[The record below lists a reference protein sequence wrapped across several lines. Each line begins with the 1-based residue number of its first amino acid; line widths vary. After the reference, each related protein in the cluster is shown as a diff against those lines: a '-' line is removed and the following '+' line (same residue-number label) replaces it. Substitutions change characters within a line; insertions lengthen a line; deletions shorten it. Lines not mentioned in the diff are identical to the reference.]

1 MKKIDLPSS
10 NPVATQTL
18 GMRLSR
24 RTLLGSAG
32 ALALLQT
39 LPAWARKAAV
49 APYSFASVPLSEQSD
64 TVVVPPGYRWRVMA
78 AWGDRLDGSGAGM
91 PGDASHTATE
101 QASLFGMHHDGC
113 ALFTQPGAPDRGLWV
128 TNHEYLD
135 DGLLHRDGSAA
146 WSAEKVA
153 KAQAAVGV
161 SVCHV
166 EKRAEGGWAVVPGP
180 LARRI
185 TATTPCQVGGPA
197 AGHALL
203 QTAADPDGQR
213 IVGTFANCAMGV
225 TPWGTYLTCEE
236 NFDRY
241 FYKSARPSAAE
252 ARIGLDDKA
261 LFRWHEHDPRFDAD
275 QHPNEFNRFG
285 WVVEIDPHDAAAAP
299 VKRTG
304 LGRFKHEG
312 ATVKLAKDGR
322 VVVYSGDD
330 QRGEYIYKFVSR
342 DRYDPRL
349 RVARAHWGR
358 LLDEGTLYVA
368 RIRDDGLWYGDGEWV
383 PLVWGQND
391 LTPERGFADQA
402 AVLVHARMAADAVG
416 ATPMDRPEW
425 IAAHPGTG
433 EVYVSLTNNTDRG
446 KKVAVNGANPRP
458 NNAMGHILRILEGDN
473 DAGATRFGWSVFV
486 NAGDPEAKAPE
497 HRGNVVGDWFGSP
510 DGLWFDPRGILWT
523 QTDVS
528 TEKLGEGPYA
538 RMTNNM
544 MFACDT
550 GTGEF
555 RRFLIGPKG
564 CEITGI
570 AISPDVKTL
579 FINIQH
585 PGEAAG
591 DRSDPARPTA
601 VSSWPDP
608 GFGRPRSA
616 SICIWRDDGGD
627 IGT

>member
-1 MKKIDLPSS
+1 MKRVQLPAS
-10 NPVATQTL
+10 NPTL
-18 GMRLSR
+18 KDGFVPPLSR
-24 RTLLGSAG
+24 RALFKAAG
-32 ALALLQT
+32 AIALLQAI
-39 LPAWARKAAV
+39 PAWARKGAG
-49 APYSFASVPLSEQSD
+49 APFSFSSVPLSEQAD

-91 PGDASHTATE
+91 PGNASHSAAE
-101 QASLFGMHHDGC
+101 QAALFGMHHDGC
-113 ALFTQPGAPDRGLWV
+113 ALFTAADLPDRGLWV

-135 DGLLHRDGSAA
+135 DGLLHRDGTAG

-166 EKRAEGGWAVVPGP
+166 QKRAEGGWVVVPGP
-180 LARRI
+180 LARRV
-185 TATTPCQVGGPA
+185 TATTPCGVSGPA

-203 QTAADPDGQR
+203 QTAADPTGER
-213 IVGTFANCAMGV
+213 ILGTFANCAMGV

-241 FYKSARPSAAE
+241 FYKSGKPSAAE
-252 ARIGLDDKA
+252 ARIGLDDKG
-261 LFRWHEHDPRFDAD
+261 LFRWHEHDTRFDAGNNPD
-275 QHPNEFNRFG
+275 EFHRFG
-285 WVVEIDPHDAAAAP
+285 WVVEVDPHDVNAPP
-299 VKRTG
+299 VKRTA
-304 LGRFKHEG
+304 LGRFKHES
-312 ATVKLAKDGR
+312 ATVKLARDGR

-330 QRGEYIYKFVSR
+330 QKGEYIYKFVSR
-342 DRYDPRL
+342 DLYDARL
-349 RVARAHWGR
+349 KVGRAHWGR
-358 LLDEGTLYVA
+358 LLDEGTLHVA
-368 RIRDDGLWYGDGEWV
+368 RIRDDGVWYGDGEWV
-383 PLVWGQND
+383 PLVWGQNG
-391 LTPERGFADQA
+391 LTPEKGFADQA

-425 IAAHPGTG
+425 IAAHPSSG
-433 EVYVSLTNNTDRG
+433 EVYVSLTNNSERG

-458 NNAMGHILRILEGDN
+458 NNAMGHILRILEQDN
-473 DAGATRFGWSVFV
+473 DAGATSFRWSVFV

-497 HRGNVVGDWFGSP
+497 HRGNVNGDWFGSP

-528 TEKLGEGPYA
+528 ADKLGQGPYA

-550 GTGEF
+550 ETGEF

-564 CEITGI
+564 CEITGV
-570 AISPDVKTL
+570 AMSPDLRTL

-585 PGEAAG
+585 PGESPTE
-591 DRSDPARPTA
+591 RLDPARPTA
-601 VSSWPDP
+601 ISSWPDP
-608 GFGRPRSA
+608 AFGRPRSA
-616 SICIWRDDGGD
+616 SICIWREDGAEVGV
-627 IGT
+627 